1 MSHTKIII
9 LLFLA
14 IFTIANAEKII
25 NPKNNA
31 DPKSHHCQ
39 KAPGNWIGNGQS
51 IILGYM
57 TCDLS
62 NIIWDVLKDGN
73 DTFVFIR

>member
-1 MSHTKIII
+1 MSHSKIII

-14 IFTIANAEKII
+14 ISTKVNAEKINTI
-25 NPKNNA
+25 NNA

-73 DTFVFIR
+73 ETYVFIR

>member
-1 MSHTKIII
+1 MSRKKIII

-14 IFTIANAEKII
+14 ISTKVNAEKINPI
-25 NPKNNA
+25 NNT

-73 DTFVFIR
+73 ETYVFIR

>member
-1 MSHTKIII
+1 MSHPKIII
-9 LLFLA
+9 LLLA
-14 IFTIANAEKII
+14 ISTIGNTETI

-51 IILGYM
+51 IILDYM

-73 DTFVFIR
+73 DTYVFIR

>member
-14 IFTIANAEKII
+14 IFTIANAEKI

-73 DTFVFIR
+73 DTYVFIR

>member
-14 IFTIANAEKII
+14 IYTIANAEKN
-25 NPKNNA
+25 NPKNIV
-31 DPKSHHCQ
+31 DTKSHHCQ

>member
-1 MSHTKIII
+1 MSLKKILI

-14 IFTIANAEKII
+14 ISTKVNAAKI
-25 NPKNNA
+25 NPINNA

-73 DTFVFIR
+73 DTYVFIR

>member
-1 MSHTKIII
+1 MSRTKIII
-9 LLFLA
+9 LLILA
-14 IFTIANAEKII
+14 IFTIVNAEKI

-31 DPKSHHCQ
+31 DPKSHQCQ

-73 DTFVFIR
+73 DTYVFIR

>member
-1 MSHTKIII
+1 MSHAKMII
-9 LLFLA
+9 LLLA
-14 IFTIANAEKII
+14 IFNIANAETI
-25 NPKNNA
+25 NPKKNNA

-51 IILGYM
+51 TILGSM

-62 NIIWDVLKDGN
+62 NIIWDVLEDGN
-73 DTFVFIR
+73 STYVLIR

>member
-14 IFTIANAEKII
+14 IFTIANAEKI

-31 DPKSHHCQ
+31 DPKSHHCH

-73 DTFVFIR
+73 DTYVFIR